1 MRGRPRRGRLSSPIL
16 CMLVMA
22 LMLPSWRATGAEG
35 ASSLYLPGL
44 VGDILVALPPEPG
57 FAVAGSAYVQTGS
70 VGTAVLQGAV
80 DLGLDLDIA
89 LGIVGGTYSF
99 EAPWIGGTY
108 TVGLAV
114 PFGYADLR
122 AEIQGPGGA
131 SRSVSADSFD
141 ISDIALTPIQLNWSS
156 GNFSF
161 RFAETIIAPTGA
173 YDVDK
178 AVNLGRNYWGFDT
191 TAASTYFNADIGTEV
206 SIAPGILANTR
217 NDDTNYKTGTE
228 FHLDFMVNQFLF
240 ESFAIGVRGYFYR
253 QLTGDSGSGAVLGD
267 FKGEAVGIGPGFIW
281 LPEFAEGKL
290 VVQGKWMTDVHSEKR
305 FDSDYATLTISWTF

>member
-1 MRGRPRRGRLSSPIL
+1 
-16 CMLVMA
+16 MLVMA

-57 FAVAGSAYVQTGS
+57 LAVAGSAYVQTGS

-80 DLGLDLDIA
+80 NLDLDLDIA
-89 LGIVGGTYSF
+89 LGIVGATYSF
-99 EAPWIGGTY
+99 ETPWLGGIY

-114 PFGYADLR
+114 PFGYADLE

-131 SRSVSADSFD
+131 TNSVSADSFN
-141 ISDIALTPIQLNWSS
+141 ISDIAFTPIQLNWSS

-173 YDVDK
+173 YDVNK

-228 FHLDFMVNQFLF
+228 FHLDFMANQFLF

-253 QLTGDSGSGAVLGD
+253 QVTGDSGSGAVLGG
-267 FKGEAVGIGPGFIW
+267 FKGEAVGVGPGFIW
-281 LPEFAEGKL
+281 LPKFAEGKL
-290 VVQGKWMTDVHSEKR
+290 IVQGKWMTDVHSENR

>member
-1 MRGRPRRGRLSSPIL
+1 
-16 CMLVMA
+16 MA

-44 VGDILVALPPEPG
+44 VGDILVALPPELG
-57 FAVAGSAYVQTGS
+57 LAVAGSAYVQTGS

-80 DLGLDLDIA
+80 DLDLDLDIA
-89 LGIVGGTYSF
+89 LGIVGATYSF
-99 EAPWIGGTY
+99 ETPWLGGIY

-114 PFGYADLR
+114 PFGYADLE

-131 SRSVSADSFD
+131 TNSVSADSFN
-141 ISDIALTPIQLNWSS
+141 ISDIAFTPIQLNWSS

-173 YDVDK
+173 YDVNK

-228 FHLDFMVNQFLF
+228 FHLDFMANQFLF

-253 QLTGDSGSGAVLGD
+253 QVTGDSGSGAVLGG
-267 FKGEAVGIGPGFIW
+267 FKGEAVGVGPGFIW
-281 LPEFAEGKL
+281 LPKFAEGKL
-290 VVQGKWMTDVHSEKR
+290 IVQGKWMTDVHSEKR